1 MSSPKAGEAGS
12 GEKIISIFNE
22 IYAIFFAKHTR
33 VTPSAIRKLVPVS
46 CSVDVG
52 FASLAPED
60 GPDLLLRALGIGVG
74 LEGQRLGG
82 ASLPQSQALQDS
94 RGGHLPV
101 QSVNMDT
108 CQVEGGVT

>member
-1 MSSPKAGEAGS
+1 MRF
-12 GEKIISIFNE
+12 IQ
-22 IYAIFFAKHTR
+22 IFFVKHTR
-33 VTPSAIRKLVPVS
+33 VTPSAIWKLVPVS

-52 FASLAPED
+52 FAPLAPED

-82 ASLPQSQALQDS
+82 TSLPQSQALQDS

-108 CQVEGGVT
+108 CQVKGGVT